1 MMDKRVIMQDG
12 IDAFHAGKS
21 LLDNPY
27 LHSASFTGRLFYD
40 YWKEGFDAATY
51 EGLTTAD

>member
-27 LHSASFTGRLFYD
+27 LHSAGVMGCLFYD